1 MEKGHSALRHG
12 RYSQPGQVYLI
23 TATTK
28 DREPLFLDWQMARA
42 VCTAMHAFSSGNEFR
57 LLSWVVMPDH
67 VHCLLQ
73 LGERRDLSS
82 VVRFMKSRSAMV
94 VNKAGRRTGAVWDRG
109 FHDRAI
115 RREEDILPAA
125 RYIVMNPV
133 RAGICRKVGDYPF
146 WDAVWI

>member
-1 MEKGHSALRHG
+1 
-12 RYSQPGQVYLI
+12 
-23 TATTK
+23 
-28 DREPLFLDWQMARA
+28 
-42 VCTAMHAFSSGNEFR
+42 MHAFSSGNEFR

-94 VNKAGRRTGAVWDRG
+94 VNKTGRRTGMVWDRG